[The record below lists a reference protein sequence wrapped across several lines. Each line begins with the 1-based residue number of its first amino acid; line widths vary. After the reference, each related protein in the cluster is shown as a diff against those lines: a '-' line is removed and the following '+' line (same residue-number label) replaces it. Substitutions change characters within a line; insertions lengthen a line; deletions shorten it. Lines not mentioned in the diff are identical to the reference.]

1 MSEINTVD
9 REYMLL
15 ALAAAQAAETQGE
28 VPVGAVVIIDNE
40 VVASGF
46 NRTIIDCDPTAHA
59 EIVAIRKAARIINNH
74 RLTEA
79 TLFVTLE
86 PCAMCMGALLQA
98 RIKRLVFGAHDPK
111 AGASGSVMD
120 LSKHDQ
126 LNHAIEV
133 DGGVLEEKCSGLLK
147 AFFKARR

>member
-59 EIVAIRKAARIINNH
+59 EIVAIRKAAKIINNH
-74 RLTEA
+74 RLIEA

-111 AGASGSVMD
+111 AGASG
-120 LSKHDQ
+120 LSLIH
-126 LNHAIEV
+126 I
-133 DGGVLEEKCSGLLK
+133 
-147 AFFKARR
+147 

>member
-9 REYMLL
+9 LEYMLL

-59 EIVAIRKAARIINNH
+59 EMVAIRKAAQIINNH
-74 RLTEA
+74 RLIEA

-86 PCAMCMGALLQA
+86 PCAMCMGALIQA
-98 RIKRLVFGAHDPK
+98 RIKRLVFGAYDPK
-111 AGASGSVMD
+111 AGAAGSVMD

-126 LNHAIEV
+126 LNHTIEV
-133 DGGVLEEKCSGLLK
+133 DGGVLEEECSGLLK

>member
-59 EIVAIRKAARIINNH
+59 EIVAIRKAAKIINNH

-79 TLFVTLE
+79 KLFVTLE

-111 AGASGSVMD
+111 AGALGSVMD

-126 LNHAIEV
+126 LNHGIEV
-133 DGGVLEEKCSGLLK
+133 EGGVLEEECSSLLK

>member
-1 MSEINTVD
+1 MNYKSDIEKMEVALQEARRALEID
-9 REYMLL
+9 
-15 ALAAAQAAETQGE
+15 E
-28 VPVGAVVIIDNE
+28 VPIGAAIFDEEHKLIAKAHNRREIDQ
-40 VVASGF
+40 
-46 NRTIIDCDPTAHA
+46 DPTAHA
-59 EIVAIRKAARIINNH
+59 EIVAIRKAAKIINNH

-133 DGGVLEEKCSGLLK
+133 EGGVLEEECSSLLI